1 VRIQFPIFVILEKVT
16 DKDFYKSKN
25 LTFEIHNTLRILKVL
40 IGDKGNIQKK
50 MRLAVKDILLDN
62 GITTDINE
70 IASRI
75 IERLKVHPD

>member
-1 VRIQFPIFVILEKVT
+1 
-16 DKDFYKSKN
+16 
-25 LTFEIHNTLRILKVL
+25 L
-40 IGDKGNIQKK
+40 IGYKGNIQKK
-50 MRLAVKDILLDN
+50 MLLAVKDILLDN